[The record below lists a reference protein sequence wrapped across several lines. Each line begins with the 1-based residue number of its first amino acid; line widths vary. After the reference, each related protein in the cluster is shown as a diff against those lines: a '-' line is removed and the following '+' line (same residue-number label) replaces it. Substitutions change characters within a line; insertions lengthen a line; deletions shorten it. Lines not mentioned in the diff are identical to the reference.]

1 MSDAPTTKN
10 VRGKG
15 KHPAK
20 VHVNVRLSQ
29 DVLEFYKKF
38 PSYTG
43 KMREVLTNYMK
54 EHNHEKSNSDSVC
67 DADEQWRDSRNQ
79 VHP

>member
-1 MSDAPTTKN
+1 MSSEQSKR

-20 VHVNVRLSQ
+20 VHVNLRLPYE
-29 DVLEFYKKF
+29 VLEFYKGF

-43 KMREVLTNYMK
+43 KMREVLTNFAK
-54 EHNHEKSNSDSVC
+54 EQNHEESSSDSVR
-67 DADEQWRDSRNQ
+67 DDDEQ
-79 VHP
+79 

>member
-1 MSDAPTTKN
+1 MSDALTTKK

-20 VHVNVRLSQ
+20 VHVNIRLSH
-29 DVLEFYKKF
+29 DILEFYKGF

-43 KMREVLTNYMK
+43 KMREVLTNYAK
-54 EHNHEKSNSDSVC
+54 EHNHEESSSNPVRGG
-67 DADEQWRDSRNQ
+67 DEQ
-79 VHP
+79 

>member
-1 MSDAPTTKN
+1 MSDAPTAKR

-20 VHVNVRLSQ
+20 VHVNIRLSH
-29 DVLEFYKKF
+29 DVLEFYKGF

-43 KMREVLTNYMK
+43 KMREVLTNYAK
-54 EHNHEKSNSDSVC
+54 EHNHEESSSDSVR
-67 DADEQWRDSRNQ
+67 DTDEQ
-79 VHP
+79 

>member
-1 MSDAPTTKN
+1 MSDAPTTKR

-29 DVLEFYKKF
+29 DVLEFYKGF

-43 KMREVLTNYMK
+43 KMREVLTNYAK
-54 EHNHEKSNSDSVC
+54 EHNHEESSSNPVC
-67 DADEQWRDSRNQ
+67 GTDEQ
-79 VHP
+79 

>member
-1 MSDAPTTKN
+1 MSDAPTTKR

-29 DVLEFYKKF
+29 DVLEFYKGF

-43 KMREVLTNYMK
+43 KMREVLTNYAK
-54 EHNHEKSNSDSVC
+54 EHNHEESSSNPVRGT
-67 DADEQWRDSRNQ
+67 DEQ
-79 VHP
+79 

>member
-1 MSDAPTTKN
+1 MSDASTSKR

-15 KHPAK
+15 KHLAK

-29 DVLEFYKKF
+29 EVLEFYKTF

-43 KMREVLTNYMK
+43 KIREVLTNYAR
-54 EHNHEKSNSDSVC
+54 EHAAEVVLTP
-67 DADEQWRDSRNQ
+67 Q
-79 VHP
+79 VDPRQISLPLE

>member
-1 MSDAPTTKN
+1 MSDAPTTKK

-20 VHVNVRLSQ
+20 VHVNVRLSH
-29 DVLEFYKKF
+29 DVLEFYKGF

-43 KMREVLTNYMK
+43 KMRDVLTAYAN
-54 EHNHEKSNSDSVC
+54 EHASEAVRGQQTDPRQI
-67 DADEQWRDSRNQ
+67 DLPLE
-79 VHP
+79 

>member
-1 MSDAPTTKN
+1 MSDAPTTKR

-29 DVLEFYKKF
+29 DVLEFYKGF
-38 PSYTG
+38 PNYTG
-43 KMREVLTNYMK
+43 KMREVLTNYAK
-54 EHNHEKSNSDSVC
+54 EHNHEESSSNPVRGT
-67 DADEQWRDSRNQ
+67 DEQ
-79 VHP
+79 

>member
-20 VHVNVRLSQ
+20 VHVNIRLSQ
-29 DVLEFYKKF
+29 DVLEFYRRF

-43 KMREVLTNYMK
+43 KMREVLTNHAK
-54 EHNHEKSNSDSVC
+54 EHNHEESSSDSVRNT
-67 DADEQWRDSRNQ
+67 DEQ
-79 VHP
+79 

>member
-1 MSDAPTTKN
+1 MSDAPTTKR

-29 DVLEFYKKF
+29 DVLEFYKGF

-43 KMREVLTNYMK
+43 KMREVLTNYAK
-54 EHNHEKSNSDSVC
+54 EHNHEESSSNPVRGT
-67 DADEQWRDSRNQ
+67 DER
-79 VHP
+79 